1 MGFFLVMKAEIV
13 RSLIIMRRYWFATAT
28 GIVIAYGMFMTLI
41 FGFMKG
47 VVDPSWADRATGST
61 LGLVIGMFAFG
72 IAGIFTQGLQS
83 MARSGELEQLCMS
96 PHGLITNFMAR
107 SCVGAAVSILS
118 WTILLALI
126 SATLKSKLHAD
137 PMPVTLLMFLTYV
150 NLIGFGFMVGGLV
163 LVFKQTGQVAMIL
176 RLGLMGIALTVSE
189 KIYDWPAPL
198 RILAH
203 MAPITDATICLKRV
217 LLEGVGMGIVTH
229 ASFFYL
235 LISCFVWT
243 ALGLVCFKYM
253 ENWSRDKGTL
263 GVY

>member
-1 MGFFLVMKAEIV
+1 MGFFLVMKAEVV

-28 GIVIAYGMFMTLI
+28 GIVIAYAMFMTLI

-47 VVDPSWADRATGST
+47 VVDPGWAERATGTT

-72 IAGIFTQGLQS
+72 IAGIFTQGLQT

-96 PHGLITNFMAR
+96 PHGLIANFMAR

-118 WTILLALI
+118 WTVLLALI
-126 SATLKSKLHAD
+126 SATLKTKLHIA
-137 PMPVTLLMFLTYV
+137 PVPIVMLLILTYI

-176 RLGLMGIALTVSE
+176 RMALMGIAVTVSE
-189 KIYDWPAPL
+189 KIYEWPAPL

-203 MAPITDATICLKRV
+203 MAPISDATICLKRV
-217 LLEGVGMGIVTH
+217 LLDGAGMGIVTH
-229 ASFFYL
+229 ASFFCL
-235 LISCFVWT
+235 IISCVVWT
-243 ALGLVCFKYM
+243 TLGLACFKFM